1 MTRHPANQAAVTD
14 FLSTP
19 ASHAGTGPVEVIDTH
34 ISKLFLVGDRA
45 FKLKRAVDLPYAHF
59 ATPELRHET
68 CEKEVALNTPNAPG
82 LYLGVRKI
90 TQTASGELAF
100 DGDGRLVDSVVEM
113 VRFKQ
118 GALFDQMATAGELT
132 APLLNDLAGTIAQAH
147 DLAPVVHTG
156 SGSDNMAGVLDIN
169 RAGFGTSNVF
179 TEAEVNAFDAA
190 FRRRL
195 ERHAETLDDRERS
208 GLVRRCHGDLHLRNI
223 CMFEG
228 RPTLFDCIDF
238 SDQIATV
245 DVLYD
250 LAFLLM
256 DLWHRGFHDFANLVA
271 NRYFD
276 ATGTQQGYELLPF
289 FMAVRAAVRAH
300 VTATFA
306 EQAAEGMA
314 EQAGIARQYF
324 ELGRTILEA
333 KPAGILA
340 LGGLSG
346 SGKTTVAEA
355 LAPKFGAPPGAR
367 IVESDRTRKALFNL
381 PAENA
386 LPEAAYRSEVSDEVY
401 RHLGAAA
408 GSLVNSGAS
417 AIVGAVFDRPERRD
431 ALEAAVSGLPFTGV
445 WLSAAPVTLRR
456 RVEMRPKGASD
467 ADLPI
472 LERQLEQSV
481 GQPGWEVVSAEAR
494 PDEIVASILDLL
506 RAKQQQSPPRPEHG
520 TEEHG

>member
-1 MTRHPANQAAVTD
+1 MTRHPADQAAVTA
-14 FLSTP
+14 FLATP
-19 ASHAGTGPVEVIDTH
+19 ASYGSTGSVEVIETH
-34 ISKLFLVGDRA
+34 ISKVFLVDDRA
-45 FKLKRAVDLPYAHF
+45 YKLKRAVELPYAHF
-59 ATPELRHET
+59 GTPELRHDT
-68 CEKEVALNTPNAPG
+68 CEKELALNAPNAPG
-82 LYLGVRKI
+82 LYLRVRKI
-90 TQTASGELAF
+90 TRSASGELAF
-100 DGDGRLVDSVVEM
+100 DGEGALADSVVEM
-113 VRFKQ
+113 VRFDQ
-118 GALFDQMATAGELT
+118 EALFDRMAVAGKLT
-132 APLLNDLAGTIAQAH
+132 APLLNDLAGTIAEAH
-147 DLAPVVHTG
+147 NLAPVIHAG

-169 RAGFGTSNVF
+169 KAGFGTSNIF

-276 ATGTQQGYELLPF
+276 ASGTHQGYELLPF

-306 EQAAEGMA
+306 EQAGEGMA
-314 EQAGIARQYF
+314 EQARIAREYYDV
-324 ELGRTILEA
+324 GREILEA
-333 KPAGILA
+333 RPAGILA

-367 IVESDRTRKALFNL
+367 IVESDRTRKAIFNL
-381 PAENA
+381 PAEDA

-401 RHLGAAA
+401 RLLTEAA
-408 GSLVNSGAS
+408 GSLAKSGSS
-417 AIVGAVFDRPERRD
+417 AIVGAVFDRPGRRD
-431 ALEAAVSGLPFTGV
+431 ALEAAVAGFPFTGV
-445 WLSAAPVTLRR
+445 WLSAEPDTLRR
-456 RVEMRPKGASD
+456 RVKTRPKGASD

-472 LERQLEQSV
+472 LEQQLRHSV
-481 GQPGWEVVSAEAR
+481 GPQRWEEESAESPPNEVA
-494 PDEIVASILDLL
+494 ASILDLL
-506 RAKQQQSPPRPEHG
+506 RDSQQYRTPCPERFS
-520 TEEHG
+520 ENND